1 MFTVSGLWLIFNSGS
16 TAEVGA
22 GLLSVIFFGGGG
34 LYAIPKIVRRKFTM
48 ILSAD
53 GIRQQYAQGT
63 TFIPWADVEKIGL
76 IKIFG
81 NKLVGIRLRTYDQYL
96 NNMSPE
102 LAEFTLKTLP
112 YMRLMAKATTL
123 LPTQSPL
130 ELWSAFEGSVLAKLL
145 ELRRRLGDPVD
156 GLGEAFLAEIQPL
169 LETPWAVAMAD
180 LIYPQTRGD
189 RPPDFE
195 KKLQY
200 THALMRLTAEDAE
213 ADKILAEVRSLL
225 KPQSALHEP
234 ELASR
239 VMSMTAPA

>member
-1 MFTVSGLWLIFNSGS
+1 MALGCGMFTVSGLWLIFNSGS

-123 LPTQSPL
+123 LPTRVPL
-130 ELWSAFEGSVLAKLL
+130 ELWSAFEGNDHQGLLSNFSKVRNLAEALMCTRTGYGYDLAFAWSELDRSLDKFAALL
-145 ELRRRLGDPVD
+145 EDYHSHR
-156 GLGEAFLAEIQPL
+156 
-169 LETPWAVAMAD
+169 
-180 LIYPQTRGD
+180 
-189 RPPDFE
+189 
-195 KKLQY
+195 
-200 THALMRLTAEDAE
+200 
-213 ADKILAEVRSLL
+213 
-225 KPQSALHEP
+225 
-234 ELASR
+234 
-239 VMSMTAPA
+239 